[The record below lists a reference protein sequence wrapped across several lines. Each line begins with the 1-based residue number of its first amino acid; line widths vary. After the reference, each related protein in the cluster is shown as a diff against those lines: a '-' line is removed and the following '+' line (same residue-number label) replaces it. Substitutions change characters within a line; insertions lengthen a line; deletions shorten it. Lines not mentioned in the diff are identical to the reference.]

1 MIVNINSIS
10 YFFIAVIFM
19 EDRCYFLALTIT
31 VIALLVSIL
40 VKITNID
47 LFVQTQNTTTSNFSI
62 ISLIG

>member
-10 YFFIAVIFM
+10 HFFIAVIFM

-47 LFVQTQNTTTSNFSI
+47 LFVQTQNTTTSNLSI